1 MSQYNPECCTNIV
14 KFASCIEMPSGFD
27 SASII
32 CLPGLFALDV
42 CASIHLYASNA
53 SAPLHSVLFS
63 VIVVETMEERAV
75 SVKQIHW
82 GLHVA
87 KKCGQGLKGAL
98 FSVFLACLR

>member
-1 MSQYNPECCTNIV
+1 MLYGYSEVCKFDKKCSQGLIT
-14 KFASCIEMPSGFD
+14 F
-27 SASII
+27 II

-53 SAPLHSVLFS
+53 SATLYSVLFS